1 MTKFSLFN
9 NYTVE
14 FSGSG
19 EKKRYF
25 ENEYNR
31 FKSKGGNVVLNVDF
45 GNRKNESKLI
55 LGDKRQ
61 HFAKSD
67 GKFLITDGERQIAC
81 ENNWQTI
88 LCAKLIPENLT
99 RTLIE
104 GEIRQKAAEDDAAMI
119 HASGVRYQD
128 TVTLFPAWRHTG
140 KTNTM
145 ILLLQKGA
153 QMLSDDRLW
162 IEADGTVHP
171 YHVPVHILP
180 YNFRSFP
187 NLEAN
192 QSIINRGRGEVHQ
205 KINNLVAERSSTIA
219 GGINQINRHLIRPT
233 NSHVHLSELFPGQ
246 QLNSAAELSN
256 LVFLQTHSGGTSDI
270 QYQSLSVS
278 DVVKKLSA
286 INHYEWD
293 RDLEEVYGAYDH
305 LFPDQQS
312 KRDQLN
318 SLVER
323 QKDIFRQI
331 AKKHD
336 CYELYVPRED
346 RWSDSTKYRI
356 VSQIESMN

>member
-1 MTKFSLFN
+1 MTRFSLFN
-9 NYTVE
+9 KIAVE
-14 FSGSG
+14 FSGTG
-19 EKKRYF
+19 KKRRYF
-25 ENEYNR
+25 ENEYVQ
-31 FKSKGGNVVLNVDF
+31 FKSEEGDTVIEVEF
-45 GNRKNESKLI
+45 GERKKESELI

-61 HFAKSD
+61 HFAKSND
-67 GKFLITDGERQIAC
+67 EFLITDGERQIAC
-81 ENNWQTI
+81 GNNWQTMS
-88 LCAKLIPENLT
+88 CAELIPEDLT

-104 GEIRQKAAEDDAAMI
+104 GEIRQKATEDAAAMI
-119 HASGVRYQD
+119 HASGVKYQN

-162 IEADGTVHP
+162 VEADGTVHP

-187 NLEAN
+187 DLEAN
-192 QSIINRGRGEVHQ
+192 QSVINRVRGEVHQ
-205 KINNLVAERSSTIA
+205 KINDLVAERSSTIA

-246 QLNSAAELSN
+246 QLSSTAELSN

-270 QYQSLSVS
+270 QYQSLDVS

-286 INHYEWD
+286 INYYEWD

-305 LFPDQQS
+305 LFPDQPS

-318 SLVER
+318 SLVET

-331 AKKHD
+331 AEKHD

-346 RWSDSTKYRI
+346 RWSDSTKHRI